1 MTTQPS
7 LLDWQPP
14 PQIFGDRA
22 GITFDRKRDLSRLN
36 AQAARVYAVM
46 QSGDWLSLYDIRK
59 IICVNT
65 GFKDPEASISA
76 RIRDFR
82 KKEFGG
88 FTVEHKCVR
97 RGYWQYRLIA

>member
-1 MTTQPS
+1 MTTQPD
-7 LLDWQPP
+7 LLAWVPP
-14 PQIFGDRA
+14 VIFGDRA
-22 GITFDRKRDLSRLN
+22 GITYDRKRDLSRLN

-46 QSGDWLSLYDIRK
+46 QSGEWLSLYDIRK
-59 IICVNT
+59 TICVNT

-88 FTVEHKCVR
+88 FTVER
-97 RGYWQYRLIA
+97 RFVGARLWKYRLTA

>member
-7 LLDWQPP
+7 LLDWQP

-36 AQAARVYAVM
+36 AQAARVYMAM
-46 QSGDWLSLYDIRK
+46 GSGEWLSLSEIHK

-76 RIRDFR
+76 RIRDLR
-82 KKEFGG
+82 KQEFGG
-88 FTVEHKCVR
+88 FDVPKEYVGKGLWR
-97 RGYWQYRLIA
+97 YRLIA